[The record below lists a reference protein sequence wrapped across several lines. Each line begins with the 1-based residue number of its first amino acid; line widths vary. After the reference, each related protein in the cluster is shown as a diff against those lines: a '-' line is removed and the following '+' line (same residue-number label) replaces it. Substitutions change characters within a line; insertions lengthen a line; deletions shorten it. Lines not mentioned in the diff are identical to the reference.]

1 MTETPSE
8 VNPTPEEPTEPET
21 EPTEPTEQDEESSAT
36 EPSADTSPEPE
47 PEEPKTYAG
56 VKPLESL
63 ESVVNFA
70 DGDGTWLSDDDF
82 SIEENADES
91 TRSAKTIARAT
102 TTLANAYRNLCYAI
116 LAFRCHVSIERKDA
130 TIGPDW
136 AGDSQLSQRYTALT
150 VYKPLAEAGYD
161 SAKIRS
167 VMNQVSVY
175 MGRKLPGRDITLR
188 DDFMQT
194 HYREILDLAGEA
206 YQPAEILDRIDAES
220 RSTGLKSG
228 RMVTQARQANA
239 AGPGSTTPASPLPAI
254 TNAVTTLVNSTAEL
268 SDAALLQEAHRILTK
283 VARRVYSSDGH
294 WTDRPQAVTIL
305 GHVQGLV
312 DALVLNIEGDQ
323 TSWEGLLQNVY
334 GAAKARE
341 SFEAEKAAA
350 DAVREAEAT
359 PDAEEE
365 ATADAAVEAAI
376 VADAEAD
383 ADAAAT
389 A

>member
-1 MTETPSE
+1 MTE
-8 VNPTPEEPTEPET
+8 NPTPETPTPEEEPATTE
-21 EPTEPTEQDEESSAT
+21 EPAEQEEEESSAA

-47 PEEPKTYAG
+47 PEEPKTFAG

-70 DGDGTWLSDDDF
+70 DGDGTWLADDDF
-82 SIEENADES
+82 SIEENASES
-91 TRSAKTIARAT
+91 TRNAKTIARAT

-116 LAFRCHVSIERKDA
+116 LAFRAHVSIERKDGS
-130 TIGPDW
+130 IGPDW

-161 SAKIRS
+161 SGKIRS

-194 HYREILDLAGEA
+194 HYREILDLSQKP
-206 YQPAEILDRIDAES
+206 YTPAEILDRIDDES
-220 RSTGLKSG
+220 KSTGLKSG

-254 TNAVTTLVNSTAEL
+254 TNAVTTLVNSTAEV

-283 VARRVYSSDGH
+283 VARRVYASDGH
-294 WTDRPQAVTIL
+294 WTDRPDAKRTL
-305 GHVQGLV
+305 GLIDNLVDGLV
-312 DALVLNIEGDQ
+312 ANIDGQQDDWNLILN
-323 TSWEGLLQNVY
+323 NVY
-334 GAAKARE
+334 GAAKTRE
-341 SFEAEKAAA
+341 AMEAEK
-350 DAVREAEAT
+350 VE
-359 PDAEEE
+359 
-365 ATADAAVEAAI
+365 ADAARAA
-376 VADAEAD
+376 AAEAESEEET
-383 ADAAAT
+383 AEPEAETPEAAT